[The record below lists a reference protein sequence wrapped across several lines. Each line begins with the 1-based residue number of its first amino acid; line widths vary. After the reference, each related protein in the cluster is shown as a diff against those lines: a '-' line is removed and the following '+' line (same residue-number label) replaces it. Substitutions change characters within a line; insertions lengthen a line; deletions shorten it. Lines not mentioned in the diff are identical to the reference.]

1 MASHPKKLTAHF
13 YETSQ
18 GKRPVREWLLQLD
31 GQDRRTVGFDIQT
44 VEFGWPVGMP
54 TCRPLSD
61 GLWEVRSNLGS
72 GRIGRVIFCIVK
84 GEMVLLHGFV
94 KKTQKAPPQEI
105 ALANKRRKE
114 IE

>member
-1 MASHPKKLTAHF
+1 MASHPKKLTARF

-18 GKRPVREWLLQLD
+18 GKKSVREWLLQLD
-31 GQDRRTVGFDIQT
+31 GQDRRNVGFDIQT

-54 TCRPLSD
+54 TCRPLGD
-61 GLWEVRSNLGS
+61 GLWEVRSNLTS
-72 GRIGRVIFCIVK
+72 GRIARVMFCIVE

-94 KKTQKAPPQEI
+94 KKAQKAPPQEV
-105 ALANKRRKE
+105 ALARRRKKE